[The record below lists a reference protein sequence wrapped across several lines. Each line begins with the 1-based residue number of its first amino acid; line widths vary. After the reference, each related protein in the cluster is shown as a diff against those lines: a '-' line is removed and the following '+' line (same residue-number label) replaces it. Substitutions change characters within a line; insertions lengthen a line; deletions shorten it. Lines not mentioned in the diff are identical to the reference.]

1 MLGHVGYLVTP
12 CSSLTSSIA
21 GTELVSAT
29 ANCGCEAVFGTIND
43 QFSKH
48 VAGYKGN
55 NVVQRG
61 KNVEQAARWSI
72 PDLKDFFAEYAASVY
87 QRRHHDGL
95 VMPGFPDL
103 RLSPNEAHALAVAR
117 SGYVACPTDI
127 TLREAIRLVTVRG
140 GNPDNQDE
148 VAATLR
154 ELQNRIDAPESWTTT
169 DRRRRARDAERART
183 VARHQHRAAQN
194 AKETSRLA
202 AIPPLKAVPG
212 PEKDGDNEPT
222 SRRFDLGDLTTLPVW
237 SPGNETQEG

>member
-1 MLGHVGYLVTP
+1 MQRATEGEQVGSGVVVRLDVAEVEGNAVVLGGNRSVACRADVLGHVGYLVTP

-95 VMPGFPDL
+95 VMPGFP
-103 RLSPNEAHALAVAR
+103 
-117 SGYVACPTDI
+117 T
-127 TLREAIRLVTVRG
+127 
-140 GNPDNQDE
+140 
-148 VAATLR
+148 
-154 ELQNRIDAPESWTTT
+154 
-169 DRRRRARDAERART
+169 
-183 VARHQHRAAQN
+183 
-194 AKETSRLA
+194 
-202 AIPPLKAVPG
+202 
-212 PEKDGDNEPT
+212 
-222 SRRFDLGDLTTLPVW
+222 
-237 SPGNETQEG
+237 